1 MADGSLI
8 VTNAGLAAVIAAN
21 RSGTEKVTITSAGF
35 GSGKYVPAPTR
46 TALYAQFKTINT
58 IAGGGIDEYT
68 IHVEIRDTSADAYTV
83 YELGLYTSTGTLF
96 AVASSVDAPIM
107 QKAAGAVGIIV
118 CDIRLSDVGV
128 ESITFG
134 DVNFTVNQ
142 ATETESGVAEIA
154 TLAESAAGTDDS
166 RIVTPKKLKAETDKL
181 VHLTGNE
188 IVAGVKT
195 FSASPKAPTPAA
207 TENSTVVP
215 TTAWVKQLIA
225 ATLLAAHPIG
235 SYYMSEA
242 ATNPSQLFGGTW
254 AQVKDR
260 MLIGAG
266 NLYAAGSEGGSAT
279 HKNTTA
285 EMPPHSHTASTSS
298 SGAHTH
304 TATTSWNGDHNHSRG
319 TMEITGTFG
328 VTGTDPN
335 TSAGYATGAFNGWQY
350 QAPGD
355 DHNTGPYGGMSFD
368 FYASRSWTGVTS
380 TNGGHNHTLT
390 TTSDGSH
397 THSVSISQTGSGLEY
412 SILNPYRAVY
422 IWRRTA

>member
-96 AVASSVDAPIM
+96 AVASSVDTPIM

-118 CDIRLSDVGV
+118 CDIRLSEVGV
-128 ESITFG
+128 QSITFG

-154 TLAESAAGTDDS
+154 TLAEAAAGTDDA
-166 RIVTPKKLKAETDKL
+166 RIVTPKKLKAETNKL

-188 IVAGVKT
+188 TVAGVKT

-215 TTAWVKQLIA
+215 TTEWVKQLIS
-225 ATLLAAHPIG
+225 ATLLAAHPVG

-266 NLYAAGSEGGSAT
+266 NLYKVGSEGGSAT
-279 HKNTTA
+279 HRNTTA

-298 SGAHTH
+298 AGGHTH
-304 TATTSWNGDHNHSRG
+304 TATTSWNGDHNHNRG
-319 TMEITGTFG
+319 NMEISGSF
-328 VTGTDPN
+328 D
-335 TSAGYATGAFNGWQY
+335 TGAEHKDGQY
-350 QAPGD
+350 HQVDGAFSLSTNNN
-355 DHNTGPYGGMSFD
+355 HRNTGGYNDAQIHID
-368 FYASRSWTGVTS
+368 FFASRTWTGVTS

-390 TTSDGSH
+390 TSSNGSH
-397 THSVSISQTGSGLEY
+397 AHTVSISQTGSGLEY

>member
-68 IHVEIRDTSADAYTV
+68 IHVEIRDTSSDAYTV

-96 AVASSVDAPIM
+96 AVASSVDTPIM

-118 CDIRLSDVGV
+118 CDIRLSEVGV
-128 ESITFG
+128 QSITFG

-154 TLAESAAGTDDS
+154 TLAEAAAGTDDA
-166 RIVTPKKLKAETDKL
+166 RIVTPKKLKAETNKL

-188 IVAGVKT
+188 TVAGVKT

-207 TENSTVVP
+207 SENSTVVP
-215 TTAWVKQLIA
+215 TTEWVKQLIS

-279 HKNTTA
+279 HRNTTA

-304 TATTSWNGDHNHSRG
+304 TATTSWVRDHVHDKGSLR
-319 TMEITGTFG
+319 ITGGGKINTQPFETSG
-328 VTGTDPN
+328 WGAIKITTVPGPRTGTRH
-335 TSAGYATGAFNGWQY
+335 
-350 QAPGD
+350 D
-355 DHNTGPYGGMSFD
+355 DYCHQINLDTNYGGF
-368 FYASRSWTGVTS
+368 TGT
-380 TNGGHNHTLT
+380 TGWAGGHNHTLS